1 MKKMYIKKKFKKTPI
16 RHTHRTAAAL
26 EDALAVAWDIIR
38 EQSEA
43 LTFAEGRARRIIAIL
58 QQARQGPHAYDP
70 DNPSGIRIKIN
81 KR

>member
-1 MKKMYIKKKFKKTPI
+1 MKIMYTKRKKKKSPI

-43 LTFAEGRARRIIAIL
+43 LTFAEGRARRIITIL

-70 DNPSGIRIKIN
+70 ENPSGVRIRIN